1 MHIAALLLG
10 AALVALCVTAI
21 VVTRMTLRRGARPGG
36 NTRSLARWSRATS
49 AGAGLVALLLTLPG
63 ISTSLDSAFGVDNLH
78 MLLSHMCGIVSLV
91 AIRVLLVAWTIP
103 SEARTAALRYRFGVA
118 GVVAAAA
125 TTVFAAA
132 NSNALE
138 FTNAFADDGGVGAYL
153 LITDAYWALIGAS
166 IARDCT
172 PLALD
177 NIRAG
182 HRFRVLGMGQAL
194 IAVGGAACAVWG
206 ATEGAFV
213 AVAQAAGASWSTDLQ
228 DAISQSS
235 AGLFALSLFSGIAVC
250 STPRAVTRR

>member
-10 AALVALCVTAI
+10 AALVALSVTA
-21 VVTRMTLRRGARPGG
+21 VVMTRMTLRRSARPGG
-36 NTRSLARWSRATS
+36 NTRSLARWSRATA

-63 ISTSLDSAFGVDNLH
+63 ISTGIDSAFGVVNLH
-78 MLLSHMCGIVSLV
+78 MLLSHMFGIASLV

-118 GVVAAAA
+118 GAVAAAA
-125 TTVFAAA
+125 TAVFAVAN
-132 NSNALE
+132 NSNLE
-138 FTNAFADDGGVGAYL
+138 FINAYADDGGVGAYL
-153 LITDAYWALIGAS
+153 MITDAYWALIGAS

-182 HRFRVLGMGQAL
+182 HRFRVLGIGQAL

-206 ATEGAFV
+206 ATEGTFV
-213 AVAQAAGASWSTDLQ
+213 AVTQAADAAWSTGLQ
-228 DAISQSS
+228 DTISQTS
-235 AGLFALSLFSGIAVC
+235 AALFALSLFSGFAVC